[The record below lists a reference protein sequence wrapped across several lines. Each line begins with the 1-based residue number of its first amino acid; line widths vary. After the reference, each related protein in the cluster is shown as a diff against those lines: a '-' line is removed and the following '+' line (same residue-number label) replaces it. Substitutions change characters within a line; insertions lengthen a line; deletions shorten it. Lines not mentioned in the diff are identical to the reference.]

1 MIYLLLIII
10 LGFFLRLLF
19 ILSESSDDDTHLWY
33 VNRYTKMKF
42 GSHRVDNTLIEGS
55 KGYPTLPHYIISRFP
70 KKHWVLAGKLLNIIY
85 DCLSL
90 VLIYFLSYILFQKI
104 WEFETDDVVSPEIAT
119 TLLSATSPI
128 LFPVTARLRAM
139 GGRVVGNLLNLLYF
153 VSFGYAFL
161 FSQPLFYLPCFVV
174 GLLII
179 LSSQFGLQ
187 NWLFT
192 SAVLSIFYLHPIPL
206 IFAIAT
212 VIIGAIT
219 PGLGIKQI
227 LRHKYNHYLWYF
239 RLTEGVG
246 IEDRNNLK
254 DIVFLPAYLVK
265 DLRKF
270 IHLIFTKITPIIAA
284 YSMPVLV
291 ILIFWFAK
299 SPQKLIA
306 LADEKIIFY
315 LLALSSAS
323 CLAFVI
329 TSLKPFLFLGE
340 AERYLEYSAFYINL
354 LFVYLLLEQGIESS
368 IVFWLVVIQLCI
380 IFVNYFFVIKGELL
394 KALGIGT
401 ALPFKALIDFL
412 QQQENLKIL
421 CIPTKISFRIATE
434 LDHPNTL
441 FYYNFVTKDID
452 GFQYMKDDMVAYRFV
467 RPDFSYFRQ
476 KYAIN
481 TLVVK
486 KSDLTIAQ
494 KQGINYNFEA
504 LNKIFEN
511 DEYMVY
517 TIA

>member
-1 MIYLLLIII
+1 MIYFLLIII

-70 KKHWVLAGKLLNIIY
+70 KKYWVLAGKLLNIVY

-104 WEFETDDVVSPEIAT
+104 WEFGTDDVISPEVAT

-153 VSFGYAFL
+153 ISFGYTFL
-161 FSQPLFYLPCFVV
+161 FSQPLFYLPCFVL

-239 RLTEGVG
+239 RLTERVG

-254 DIVFLPAYLVK
+254 DIVYLPVYLVK

-270 IHLIFTKITPIIAA
+270 VNLIFTKITPIIAA

-291 ILIFWFAK
+291 ILIFWFTK

-306 LADEKIIFY
+306 LRDEKIIFY
-315 LLALSSAS
+315 LVSLSAAS
-323 CLAFVI
+323 CLAFAI

-354 LFVYLLLEQGIESS
+354 LFVYLLLEQGIEST
-368 IVFWLVVIQLCI
+368 IVFWLAVIQLCI
-380 IFVNYFFVIKGELL
+380 IFANYFFVIRRELL

-401 ALPFKALIDFL
+401 ALPFKTLIDFL
-412 QQQENLKIL
+412 QQQEDLKIL
-421 CIPTKISFRIATE
+421 CIPTKISFKIATE

-467 RPDFSYFRQ
+467 RPDFNYFRQ

-481 TLVVK
+481 TLVVQ
-486 KSDLTIAQ
+486 KSDLTIARR
-494 KQGINYNFEA
+494 QGIDYDFEA